1 MKEFLVKKA
10 IYDDKKDMALFANP
24 GDYIILMP
32 DNYTLVFSNEAGTK
46 TMMYHNVEELV
57 SNGYMVETFNTCN
70 TDIKPIPERARQN
83 MVEHPSHYTWL
94 KEKCGVEPYEITR
107 HFDNNIGNVLKYCMR
122 HGHKEEEGM
131 STKEKAIQDL
141 EKALFYLKDE
151 IKMLKE
157 S

>member
-24 GDYIILMP
+24 GDYVVLMP

-46 TMMYHNVEELV
+46 TMITHSIDQLIEA
-57 SNGYMVETFNTCN
+57 GYLKETFSTKEQNITV
-70 TDIKPIPERARQN
+70 PERARKN
-83 MVEHPSHYTWL
+83 MVEHPSHYSWL
-94 KEKCGVEPYEITR
+94 KEKCGVEPQDIMR
-107 HFDNNIGNVLKYCMR
+107 HFNSNIGNVLKYILR
-122 HGHKEEEGM
+122 AGHKSEEGM
-131 STKEKAIQDL
+131 SDKEKQIEDL